1 MCPDQWQPANWYSQ
15 KMILKCSGAILE
27 PKLQSPTLE
36 YAQRP
41 LNFCEIK
48 YEDSSVRNDMCVQT
62 GAQKAIAPSSLPPTK
77 WLQSPIGFLLTAAA
91 LSQNGRIAV

>member
-1 MCPDQWQPANWYSQ
+1 MKAGNDTCALTSENLPLIFTENDFEVLWGNFRTQTSVT
-15 KMILKCSGAILE
+15 K
-27 PKLQSPTLE
+27 

-41 LNFCEIK
+41 LNFYEMK

-77 WLQSPIGFLLTAAA
+77 
-91 LSQNGRIAV
+91 